1 MPKKDLKITVIGAG
15 AIGGIVAGFLA
26 KAGYDVEVVCKHREL
41 ADKIAS
47 GGLHI
52 YGKRGSHMLS
62 VPAVA
67 RIPELNRPK
76 DIIILAVKAADAQN
90 AAKEVLPFLFP
101 RSLVVPMENGMGEA
115 ALANIVGSERVVGCV
130 IDWGATMHSYGEL
143 EMTATGK
150 FTIGYIDGK
159 PDDRLINLKKALSSI
174 LPAEVSENIMGRK
187 YYKLVVNSCINSVG
201 AICGLHLGEM
211 FSIKKVRSIF
221 AEIMREGVAVADAM
235 GIRPEGLSDRFDYKK
250 FLESADLSESFKRQI
265 VIYMIKH
272 KYKRLTSSSLQSL
285 KRGRPTEVEYLNG
298 YIADNAKRYN
308 IPTPV
313 NDMIVRMV
321 KEIECG
327 KRKVALDNLESPFFS
342 RFA

>member
-1 MPKKDLKITVIGAG
+1 MQKKDLKIAVIGAG

-26 KAGYDVEVVCKHREL
+26 KAGYDVEAVCKHQEL
-41 ADKIAS
+41 ADKLTS

-52 YGKRGSHMLS
+52 YGKKGNHMLA

-76 DIIILAVKAADAQN
+76 DIVLLAVKAPDALG
-90 AAKEVLPFLFP
+90 AAKDALPFLFP
-101 RSLVVPMENGMGEA
+101 RSLVVPMENGMGDSG
-115 ALANIVGSERVVGCV
+115 LADIVGWERVAGCV
-130 IDWGATMHSYGEL
+130 IDWGATMHSHGEL

-150 FTIGYIDGK
+150 FTIGYVNRK
-159 PDDRLINLKKALSSI
+159 PDDRLINLKKILSAVMPVEI
-174 LPAEVSENIMGRK
+174 SENIAGRK

-201 AICGLHLGEM
+201 VICGLQLGEM
-211 FSIKKVRSIF
+211 FTIKKIRSIF

-235 GIRPEGLSDRFDYKK
+235 GIEPEGLSHKFDYKK
-250 FLESADLSESFKRQI
+250 FLESTELSETLKRRFM
-265 VIYMIKH
+265 VYMIRH

-285 KRGRPTEVEYLNG
+285 KRGRPTEVDYLNG

-313 NDMIVRMV
+313 NDMIVNMV
-321 KEIECG
+321 KEIELG
-327 KRKVALDNLESPFFS
+327 RRKVTLNNLEGPFFS
-342 RFA
+342 KFA